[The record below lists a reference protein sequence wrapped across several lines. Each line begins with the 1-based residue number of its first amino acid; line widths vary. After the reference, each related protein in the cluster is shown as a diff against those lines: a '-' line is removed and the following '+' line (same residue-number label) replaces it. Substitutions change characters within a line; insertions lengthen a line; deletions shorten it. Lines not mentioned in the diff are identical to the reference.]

1 MRTHLPLDRLQIRIV
16 LLQQLPHGIVII
28 QGLPSGEEES
38 PILVHQK
45 KGKMILFFLAAAMVL
60 CACQADGEPQDINA
74 DASTLEQTEQK
85 EPLSDGDKF

>member
-1 MRTHLPLDRLQIRIV
+1 MESGKHPARLGV
-16 LLQQLPHGIVII
+16 LM
-28 QGLPSGEEES
+28 
-38 PILVHQK
+38 

-85 EPLSDGDKF
+85 EPLSFDKF